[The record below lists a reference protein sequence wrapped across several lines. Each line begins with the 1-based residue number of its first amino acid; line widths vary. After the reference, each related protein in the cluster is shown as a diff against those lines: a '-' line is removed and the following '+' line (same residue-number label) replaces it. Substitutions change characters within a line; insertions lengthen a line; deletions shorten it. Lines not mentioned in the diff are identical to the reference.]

1 MLKSIDIRNYALIET
16 LHIDFRTG
24 FSVITG
30 ETGAGKSIVLGAIG
44 LLLGQR
50 ADVRAIKQ
58 GQTKCI
64 VEAHFDLTG
73 YGLEPFFDANELD
86 YDVSECIVR
95 REILATGK
103 SRAFVNDVPVP
114 LSVLKALGEQLIDV
128 HSQHQNLLLSHR
140 EFQLAT
146 LDALSDGNDELHA
159 YKQAFV
165 DFRNLENRLEELQTK
180 IASDREEQDYLQFQY
195 EQLNEAKFHEGEQV
209 ELEEEADLLS
219 HTEEIKSAL
228 CRSQAGLESEGSG
241 MLTTLKDVLQSLQGV
256 SGYYPACQEWTERMN
271 SCYIDL
277 KDMGREIANA
287 ADNIDYDPNRLEQV
301 NERLNLIYSLEKKH
315 RVESVEQLMEIC
327 RQLQMRLD
335 QIVLGDEELE
345 SLRKQRDAMCNE
357 LMALAAKLT
366 KKREQAA
373 ANMQQRMRELLTPL
387 GMPNVRFEV
396 EVTPCDTPRPDG
408 MDSIR
413 FMFSANKNV
422 PLQDIVSVASGGE
435 IARVML
441 SLKALIAS
449 RQQLPTIIFDEI
461 DTGVS
466 GAIAERMAMLMKQM
480 GSDGRQV
487 VSITHLPQIA
497 ARGAAHYKVYKY
509 DTEAGT
515 NTCVRELD
523 KEERITE
530 IANMLSGA
538 TLTEAALE
546 NAQALLDN

>member
-16 LHIDFRTG
+16 LHIDFRAG

-159 YKQAFV
+159 YKQAFA